1 MTVALDRA
9 TIPASVQRLLVR
21 EVASSSP
28 AHRRRFPRSQEDGF
42 MVHHRRGVLFVG
54 IAVLTL
60 SIVGA
65 GTASAQDAVLRGKI
79 ISDRG
84 EPVSGANVVVEEL
97 RMSASTNATG
107 EYSLVV
113 PGARVRGQQVVVRAR
128 GIGFKPNSKAIT
140 LTPGEQTVDLTL
152 PYDVNLLEAVV
163 VTGVQEATEQVKVP
177 FIFFFKDTAT
187 TEIYTLSLHDALPI

>member
-1 MTVALDRA
+1 
-9 TIPASVQRLLVR
+9 
-21 EVASSSP
+21 
-28 AHRRRFPRSQEDGF
+28 

-65 GTASAQDAVLRGKI
+65 GTAWAQDAVLRGKI
-79 ISDRG
+79 SSDRG

-128 GIGFKPNSKAIT
+128 GIGFKPSSKAIT

-152 PYDVNLLEAVV
+152 PYDVNLLEARGRSRVR
-163 VTGVQEATEQVKVP
+163 TSSRRAGGLARSPQSCSAGRPRSTP
-177 FIFFFKDTAT
+177 RDAARILCTSLTASSSTAICPTSIPT
-187 TEIYTLSLHDALPI
+187 TSKTSKW